1 MTILPLIRRASIY
14 LLMSTI
20 AVVGINLIGVNQDEA
35 YKVYLPLFVAIY
47 VLLRWIDS
55 KFNQSLTMK
64 EPQDEKLEPGDA
76 KGFAANSKTYLF
88 RAPIRDLSRSIG

>member
-55 KFNQSLTMK
+55 KFNQSQTMK
-64 EPQDEKLEPGDA
+64 PQDEKPEPGDA
-76 KGFAANSKTYLF
+76 KGFAANSK
-88 RAPIRDLSRSIG
+88 P